1 MATIKERPKSDGGG
15 YQVRFYAPDGSR
27 RSKTFA
33 KKKEAEQFATKIE
46 ADKLRGQWLDPRLA
60 KTPFE
65 EVAAIY
71 LDGLVHLAPS
81 TRMKV
86 EGHLRNYILPT
97 FRRFQIANIKP
108 SDVRSWIS
116 AMMKH
121 GLSPAT
127 VKAIHGTFSRVM
139 NQAVLDGMVP
149 RSPSFGV
156 KLPKEDPG
164 DEMNVIEPEKLVALA
179 SALKPR
185 FRALIYTAAYSGLRW
200 SELVALK
207 VHNLDLLKGTI
218 HVRESLVEVN
228 GTLFAGSTKTG
239 VKRTVSIPHDL
250 CQMLGEHLS
259 EFPAPKGFVFTSTKG
274 MPLRRNFYKRH
285 FLPALVKSGLD
296 PALCLCQAEDCQER
310 HTPLYRFHDLRH
322 TCAALL
328 IAQGAH
334 PKEIQE
340 QLGHSTIRI
349 TLDRYGHLFPSL
361 HERLSDGLNEV
372 FKKAREDAQPAPST
386 EAVEMKSRRALKK

>member
-1 MATIKERPKSDGGG
+1 MATIKQRPKSDGGG
-15 YQVRFYAPDGSR
+15 WQVRYYAPDGSR
-27 RSKTFA
+27 RSQTFP
-33 KKKEAEQFATKIE
+33 KKKEAEQFATKVE
-46 ADKLRGQWLDPRLA
+46 ADKLRNQWSDPKLA

-65 EVAAIY
+65 EVVATY
-71 LDGLVHLAPS
+71 LDTLVHLAPS

-97 FRRFQIANIKP
+97 FRRFQVANIKP
-108 SDVRSWIS
+108 SDVRAWVS
-116 AMMKH
+116 AMMRH

-149 RSPSFGV
+149 RSPSTGI

-179 SALKPR
+179 DALDPR
-185 FRALIYTAAYSGLRW
+185 YQALIYTAAYSGLRW

-207 VHNLDLLKGTI
+207 VTNLDLLKGTI
-218 HVRESLVEVN
+218 HVKESLVEVN
-228 GTLFAGSTKTG
+228 GTLYAGSTKTG
-239 VKRTVSIPHDL
+239 VKRTVSIPRSL
-250 CQMLGEHLS
+250 CDMLGKHLH
-259 EFPAPKGFVFTSTKG
+259 EFPGTGGHVFTSAKKK
-274 MPLRRNFYKRH
+274 PLRRNFYKRH
-285 FLPALVKSGLD
+285 YLPALVASGLD
-296 PALCLCQAEDCQER
+296 PELCLCQEEACEKR
-310 HTPLYRFHDLRH
+310 HTPMYRFHDLRH

-372 FKKAREDAQPAPST
+372 FKSAKESSKPAAST
-386 EAVEMKSRRALKK
+386 EAVVLKNRRA

>member
-15 YQVRFYAPDGSR
+15 FQVRYYAPDGSR
-27 RSKTFA
+27 RAKTFA
-33 KKKEAEQFATKIE
+33 KEKEAKKFATTIE
-46 ADKLRGQWLDPRLA
+46 ADKLRGNWLDPKLA

-65 EVAAIY
+65 EVVATY
-71 LDGLVHLAPS
+71 LDTLVHLSPS

-86 EGHLRNYILPT
+86 EGHLRNYVLPT

-108 SDVRSWIS
+108 SDVRVWIS
-116 AMMKH
+116 AMMRH

-139 NQAVLDGMVP
+139 NQAVLDGMVA
-149 RSPSFGV
+149 RSPSLGM

-164 DEMNVIEPEKLVALA
+164 EEMNVIEPEKLVALA
-179 SALKPR
+179 DELIPR

-207 VHNLDLLKGTI
+207 VKSLDLLKGTI

-228 GTLFAGSTKTG
+228 GTLYAGSTKSG
-239 VKRTVSIPHDL
+239 VKRTVSIPRDL
-250 CQMLGEHLS
+250 AQMLGDHLNQ
-259 EFPAPKGFVFTSTKG
+259 FPPTDGFVFTGAKG
-274 MPLRRNFYKRH
+274 KPLRRTFYKRH
-285 FLPALVKSGLD
+285 YLPALVNSGLD
-296 PALCLCQAEDCQER
+296 PELCLCQVEDCEER

-372 FKKAREDAQPAPST
+372 FKNARTAVQPAPST
-386 EAVEMKSRRALKK
+386 EAVDMKTRRGRK

>member
-1 MATIKERPKSDGGG
+1 VATIKQRPDKDGGG

-27 RSKTFA
+27 RAKTFA
-33 KKKEAEQFATKIE
+33 KKKEAQQFATKIE
-46 ADKLRGQWLDPRLA
+46 ADKLSGNWLDPKLA
-60 KTPFE
+60 RTPFE
-65 EVAAIY
+65 EVVATY

-121 GLSPAT
+121 GLSPST

-139 NQAVLDGMVP
+139 NQAVLDGMIP

-156 KLPKEDPG
+156 KLPKEDHG
-164 DEMNVIEPEKLVALA
+164 SEMNVIEPDKLVVLAEALD
-179 SALKPR
+179 PR

-239 VKRTVSIPHDL
+239 VKRTVSIPRSL
-250 CQMLGEHLS
+250 CDMLGEHLH
-259 EFPAPKGFVFTSTKG
+259 EFPGTGGHVFTSAKKK
-274 MPLRRNFYKRH
+274 PLRRNFYKRH

-296 PALCLCQAEDCQER
+296 PTLCLCQAEDCQER

-372 FKKAREDAQPAPST
+372 FKRARASSSPPPST
-386 EAVEMKSRRALKK
+386 DAVEIQSRRAQKK